1 MGCSCN
7 KNTTVWVVNYT
18 NGGTQEFTSR
28 QDALTQARVK
38 GGTVTPK
45 VVPK

>member
-1 MGCSCN
+1 MACN
-7 KNTTVWVVNYT
+7 CQKNQTVWTVTYSD
-18 NGGTQEFTSR
+18 GGTQDFTSR

-38 GGTVTPK
+38 GGTVTNK

>member
-7 KNTTVWVVNYT
+7 SNKTVWTVTYS
-18 NGGTQEFTSR
+18 NGNTQEFTSR

-38 GGTVTPK
+38 GGTVTTK